1 MVKEFRT
8 RRFGRSHWTLRLVAV
23 TAVLSLGL
31 SILAA
36 GGAMGW
42 GIEAVCGLLV
52 LLQTALL
59 VLFAPSLAS
68 GLVSSERE
76 GGGWSLLRT
85 APLSPGK
92 ILRGKLASA
101 AWPLLLLMCGTLP
114 GYVVLM
120 TIQPELWAQVWRVVG
135 CLAATAVFAILA
147 SAAMSSVF
155 RTTAA
160 ATAASYLVIVAV
172 CLLPLLVW
180 LGRGA
185 PFGHAT
191 VEAALLVSPVAAAL
205 HASEAPGFTA
215 YRLLPENWWVMGGVS
230 LALLVFLWLRT
241 RQLYRPE

>member
-1 MVKEFRT
+1 MMKEFRT
-8 RRFGRSHWTLRLVAV
+8 RRFGRSHWTLRLIAV
-23 TAVLSLGL
+23 TAVLSLTL
-31 SILAA
+31 SYLAA
-36 GGAMGW
+36 AGALNW
-42 GIEAVCGLLV
+42 GIEAVGGALV

-59 VLFAPSLAS
+59 ILFAPSLAA

-76 GGGWSLLRT
+76 GGGWQLLRAT
-85 APLSPGK
+85 PLSPGK

-120 TIQPELWAQVWRVVG
+120 TIQPELWGQVWRVVG
-135 CLAATAVFAILA
+135 CLGATAVFAVLA
-147 SAAMSSVF
+147 SAAASSVF

-180 LGRGA
+180 LGRDA
-185 PFGHAT
+185 PFGHRT
-191 VEAALLVSPVAAAL
+191 VEVALMVSPVAAAL
-205 HASEAPGFTA
+205 SAAETPGFSA
-215 YRLLPENWWVMGGVS
+215 YRLLPENWWVMGGTSAV
-230 LALLVFLWLRT
+230 LLVFLWLRT